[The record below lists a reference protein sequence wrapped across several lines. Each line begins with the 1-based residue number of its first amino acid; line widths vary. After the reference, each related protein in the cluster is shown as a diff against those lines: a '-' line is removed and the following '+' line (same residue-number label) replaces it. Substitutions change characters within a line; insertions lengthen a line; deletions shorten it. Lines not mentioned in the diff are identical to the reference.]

1 MSTATIQIEIP
12 LVHPAEKVFKA
23 ISDFDTIA
31 PKFHPEVFKS
41 IKIIEGNGDVGT
53 IREFTFGDG
62 VPFSIT
68 AKVTISHLRRFLTL
82 KKVTTKRPSKL
93 WRLMLLLIQNSI
105 DFCFPL

>member
-62 VPFSIT
+62 VPFSNGKN
-68 AKVTISHLRRFLTL
+68 KVD
-82 KKVTTKRPSKL
+82 VYDPS
-93 WRLMLLLIQNSI
+93 N
-105 DFCFPL
+105 FTFGYTFFE